1 MQGRRTGYRA
11 MLARQA
17 SCDFDH
23 NNNKI
28 IAFNSQAN
36 FFPDPLAQALAA
48 GSLEERNRLEIQRL
62 EQCCQADP
70 LLPNS
75 NWKRRAPQATGE
87 HSPQKKKKNYNHPRC
102 HQIGPV
108 VITYIQT
115 QWSRSHLSRV
125 GSAQV
130 VSDKEMLG
138 SATTQLQYQTNAN
151 NRNLSAA
158 VRTSVAPESGE
169 SIARNL
175 HSLKE
180 LLTTVGGKG
189 KRP

>member
-1 MQGRRTGYRA
+1 MISTITITRSLLSTARPIFFPTHWHKPWPRVHSKNATGWRFKG
-11 MLARQA
+11 LSNVARQTP
-17 SCDFDH
+17 S
-23 NNNKI
+23 
-28 IAFNSQAN
+28 S
-36 FFPDPLAQALAA
+36 PT
-48 GSLEERNRLEIQRL
+48 
-62 EQCCQADP
+62 
-70 LLPNS
+70 
-75 NWKRRAPQATGE
+75 ATGSDAL
-87 HSPQKKKKNYNHPRC
+87 HKQQVSTAHKKKKKNYNHPRC